1 MRVKI
6 CGITKPDQGRAIVHM
21 GATALG
27 FICVRQSPRYVS
39 PEQIRAVVDALPTT
53 TAIGQRLNCIGVFA
67 DATLSTICQTAAI
80 AALSGIQLH
89 GRETPE
95 FCVQLRQ
102 NLPSIEIIKTI
113 RVRDPTVLSQAA
125 IYADCANTLLLDAYD
140 PNALGGTG
148 KTLDW
153 LNLQKHF
160 HPSSPWLLAGGLT
173 PENILEALRQV
184 HPDGIDLSS
193 GVERAPGDKDLE
205 KVAQLF
211 RQLAL
216 NP

>member
-1 MRVKI
+1 MGHFLYSFLPSLQGQSFYYIPTNLPRSYWQHARLPTHLPHNTSQSHCSKQHQPQKDIYSQFQHEFTKVMMRVKI

-125 IYADCANTLLLDAYD
+125 IYADCANTLLLDA
-140 PNALGGTG
+140 
-148 KTLDW
+148 
-153 LNLQKHF
+153 
-160 HPSSPWLLAGGLT
+160 
-173 PENILEALRQV
+173 
-184 HPDGIDLSS
+184 
-193 GVERAPGDKDLE
+193 
-205 KVAQLF
+205 
-211 RQLAL
+211 
-216 NP
+216 